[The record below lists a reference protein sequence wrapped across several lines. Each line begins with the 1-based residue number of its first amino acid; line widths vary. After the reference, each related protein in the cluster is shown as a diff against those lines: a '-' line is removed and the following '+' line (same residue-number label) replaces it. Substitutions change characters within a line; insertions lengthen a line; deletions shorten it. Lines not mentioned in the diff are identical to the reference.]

1 MSGSGTSWTWV
12 RSWRTTIFFRW
23 VPSASTLIR
32 TQEGPMAFLRFPTKT
47 GTKKDATPATQ
58 APRAIPRAVPKPV
71 ARSAPGPTTV
81 AEGPKQRMVGLGT
94 VRVGRQYTILGAIF
108 AVLFVAAAFIVF
120 KDNREATYGTIYV
133 STAAQMR
140 MLSQRIAKAAQ
151 TGLIGSPEA
160 FKQLQQS
167 RDEFIA
173 ALKLLTQGGQA
184 GDVSLPPTSD
194 TVKPLLDALTKEW
207 EKTDKSAQLVL
218 AQSKILIGLATAVR
232 LINTNNPLLL
242 DLAEQVQALKLQ
254 SQAPARE
261 VSLSGQLV
269 MLTQRLAR
277 NANAMLGA
285 DVIDP
290 EVAFL
295 MGKDT
300 TTFRELLQG
309 LSKGSDVLRV
319 TAAKDPEQQAKLAEL
334 DKAYQEF
341 QGAVASI
348 LGNLQSL
355 VNAKQ
360 AGRRVVDD
368 SEPLLAASQKLA
380 DAYEQELGGRTTN
393 FLVLGC
399 LILAGIAVISLI
411 VLVYLRD
418 TRRRAEEAERQ
429 RADTERTNQSNQD
442 AILRLMNEM
451 GNLAEG
457 DLTVKA
463 TVTEEITGAI
473 ADSVNFTID
482 ELRTLITRINAAAA
496 QVTSATESAQQTSAQ
511 LLAAAEK
518 QSVEIRQTS
527 ASVLS
532 MAKAMN
538 AMSESASQSASV
550 ARQSLAAAQK
560 GTQAVQNSISGMNEI
575 REQIQETSKRIKRLG
590 ESSQEIGEIVE
601 LISDIT
607 EQTNVLALNAAIQ
620 AASAGEAGRGF
631 TVVAEE
637 VQRLAERSAEATKQ
651 IGAIVKTIQTDTQD
665 AVSAMEKSTQGVV
678 EGAKLS
684 DAAGRALSEIGTVS
698 QQLAQL
704 IEGITTTTEQQAKSA
719 NDVATSMKDI
729 LNITQQT
736 TEGTKRT
743 AVSIGQLAELAKEL
757 KGSVSGFKIA

>member
-1 MSGSGTSWTWV
+1 
-12 RSWRTTIFFRW
+12 
-23 VPSASTLIR
+23 
-32 TQEGPMAFLRFPTKT
+32 MANKL
-47 GTKKDATPATQ
+47 
-58 APRAIPRAVPKPV
+58 
-71 ARSAPGPTTV
+71 APGPTTV
-81 AEGPKQRMVGLGT
+81 MEGPKRRMVGLGAI
-94 VRVGRQYTILGAIF
+94 RVGRQYTILGAIL
-108 AVLFVAAAFIVF
+108 AVLFIAAAYIVF
-120 KDNREATYGTIYV
+120 KDSREATYGTIYV
-133 STAAQMR
+133 STSAQMR
-140 MLSQRIAKAAQ
+140 MLTQRIAKAAQ

-167 RDEFIA
+167 RDQFIA
-173 ALKLLTQGGQA
+173 ALKLLAQGGQV
-184 GDVSLPPTSD
+184 GDVTLPPTSS
-194 TVKPLLDALTKEW
+194 TVKPKLDALTKEW
-207 EKTDKSAQLVL
+207 EKTDRSTQLVL
-218 AQSKILIGLATAVR
+218 TEAKNLIGLASAVR
-232 LINTNNPLLL
+232 LINTNNPVLL

-254 SQAPARE
+254 SQASARE

-300 TTFRELLQG
+300 TSFREILQG
-309 LSKGSDVLRV
+309 LIKGSDVLRV
-319 TAAKDPEQQAKLAEL
+319 TAAKDPEQQAKLGEL
-334 DKAYQEF
+334 EKAFQEF
-341 QGAVASI
+341 QTAVASI

-368 SEPLLAASQKLA
+368 SEALLAASQKLA
-380 DAYEQELGGRTTN
+380 DAYEEELGARTTN
-393 FLVLGC
+393 FIVLAV
-399 LILAGIAVISLI
+399 LILLAIGVIALF
-411 VLVYLRD
+411 VLVYLSD
-418 TRRRAEEAERQ
+418 TRRRAEEAEGQ
-429 RADTERTNQSNQD
+429 RAETERTNRSNQD
-442 AILRLMNEM
+442 SILRLMNEM

-482 ELRTLITRINAAAA
+482 ELRGLVGRINATAA
-496 QVTSATESAQQTSAQ
+496 QVTTATESAQKTSAQ

-532 MAKAMN
+532 MARAMN
-538 AMSESASQSASV
+538 EMSVSASQSAGV

-684 DAAGRALSEIGTVS
+684 DAAGQALSEIGTVS
-698 QQLAQL
+698 QQLSQL
-704 IEGITTTTEQQAKSA
+704 IEGITSTTVQQAKSA
-719 NDVATSMKDI
+719 NEVATSMQDI

>member
-1 MSGSGTSWTWV
+1 
-12 RSWRTTIFFRW
+12 
-23 VPSASTLIR
+23 
-32 TQEGPMAFLRFPTKT
+32 MAFLRLPTKR
-47 GTKKDATPATQ
+47 DALPATPA
-58 APRAIPRAVPKPV
+58 PKVVPKGTPRV
-71 ARSAPGPTTV
+71 VPNRPAPGPTTV
-81 AEGPKQRMVGLGT
+81 AEGPKRRMLGLGT
-94 VRVGRQYTILGAIF
+94 MRVGQQYTILGAIF
-108 AVLFVAAAFIVF
+108 AILFVAAAVIVF
-120 KDNREATYGTIYV
+120 KDNREGTYGTVYV
-133 STAAQMR
+133 TTSAQMR
-140 MLSQRIAKAAQ
+140 MLSQRIAKSAQ

-160 FKQLQQS
+160 FKQLQQA

-173 ALKLLTQGGQA
+173 ALKLLTDGGQA

-194 TVKPLLDALTKEW
+194 AARAQLDALTKEW
-207 EKTDKSAQLVL
+207 HKTDRSVQLVL
-218 AQSKILIGLATAVR
+218 KESKNLIGLATAVR
-232 LINTNNPLLL
+232 LINTNNPVLL

-261 VSLSGQLV
+261 ISLSGQLV

-300 TTFRELLQG
+300 TSFRELLQG

-319 TAAKDPEQQAKLAEL
+319 AAAKDPEQQARLAEL
-334 DKAYQEF
+334 EKAYQEF
-341 QGAVASI
+341 QTAVASI
-348 LGNLQSL
+348 LGNLQAL
-355 VNAKQ
+355 VNAKE
-360 AGRRVVDD
+360 AGRRVVED
-368 SEPLLAASQKLA
+368 SEALLAASQRLS
-380 DAYEQELGGRTTN
+380 DAYDQELGGRTQN
-393 FLVLGC
+393 FVLLALLV
-399 LILAGIAVISLI
+399 LAGIGMIALI
-411 VLVYLRD
+411 VMVYLGD
-418 TRRRAEEAERQ
+418 TQRRADEAERI
-429 RADTERTNQSNQD
+429 RAETERTNRSNQD

-482 ELRTLITRINAAAA
+482 ELRGLVGRINSAAA
-496 QVTSATESAQQTSAQ
+496 QVTTATEAAQRTSAQ

-518 QSVEIRQTS
+518 QSAEIRQTS
-527 ASVLS
+527 ASVVG
-532 MAKAMN
+532 MAKTMGE
-538 AMSESASQSASV
+538 MSMSASQSANV
-550 ARQSLAAAQK
+550 ARQSIAAAQK

-678 EGAKLS
+678 EGARLS
-684 DAAGRALSEIGTVS
+684 DAAGQALAEIGVVS
-698 QQLAQL
+698 QRLSQL
-704 IEGITTTTEQQAKSA
+704 IEGITTTTEEQAKSA
-719 NDVATSMKDI
+719 TNVARNMQDI

-757 KGSVSGFKIA
+757 KGSVSGFKIG

>member
-1 MSGSGTSWTWV
+1 
-12 RSWRTTIFFRW
+12 
-23 VPSASTLIR
+23 
-32 TQEGPMAFLRFPTKT
+32 MAFLKLPTKKAPEI
-47 GTKKDATPATQ
+47 KKAAL
-58 APRAIPRAVPKPV
+58 APQPPRAVPKAVVPP
-71 ARSAPGPTTV
+71 APIKPAQPGPTTV
-81 AEGPKQRMVGLGT
+81 VEGPKRRLVGLGSM
-94 VRVGRQYTILGAIF
+94 RVGQQYTILGALF
-108 AVLFVAAAFIVF
+108 AVLFVASAVVVF
-120 KDNREATYGTIYV
+120 KDNREATYGTVYV

-140 MLSQRIAKAAQ
+140 MLTQRIAKAAQ

-167 RDEFIA
+167 REEFIV
-173 ALKLLTQGGQA
+173 ALKLLTQGGDA
-184 GDVSLPPTSD
+184 GDVSLPATSD
-194 TVKPLLDALTKEW
+194 TVKPQLDALTKEW
-207 EKTDKSAQLVL
+207 DKTDKSVQLVL
-218 AQSKILIGLATAVR
+218 AQSKNLIGLATAVR
-232 LINTNNPLLL
+232 QINANNPLLL
-242 DLAEQVQALKLQ
+242 DLAEQIQALKLQ

-261 VSLSGQLV
+261 ISLSGQLV

-300 TTFRELLQG
+300 TTFRELVQG
-309 LSKGSDVLRV
+309 LTKGSDSLRV
-319 TAAKDPEQQAKLAEL
+319 AGAKDPEQLAKLADL

-341 QGAVASI
+341 QAAVASI
-348 LGNLQSL
+348 LGNLQAL

-368 SEPLLAASQKLA
+368 SEPLLGASQKLA

-393 FLVLGC
+393 FIVLAV
-399 LILAGIAVISLI
+399 LILLAIGNIGLL
-411 VLVYLRD
+411 VLVYLGD
-418 TRRRAEEAERQ
+418 TRRRADEAERQ
-429 RADTERTNQSNQD
+429 RAETERTNRSNQD

-482 ELRTLITRINAAAA
+482 ELRGLVGRINAAAA
-496 QVTSATESAQQTSAQ
+496 QVTTATESAQQTSVQ

-532 MAKAMN
+532 MARAMN
-538 AMSESASQSASV
+538 EMSESASQSANV

-684 DAAGRALSEIGTVS
+684 DAAGQALSEIGSVS
-698 QQLAQL
+698 RQLAQL

-719 NDVATSMKDI
+719 NDVATSMQDI

>member
-1 MSGSGTSWTWV
+1 
-12 RSWRTTIFFRW
+12 
-23 VPSASTLIR
+23 
-32 TQEGPMAFLRFPTKT
+32 MAFLRLPTKT
-47 GTKKDATPATQ
+47 AMVNKKAAAPAAP
-58 APRAIPRAVPKPV
+58 APRAIPKAVPKALLKPV
-71 ARSAPGPTTV
+71 PGPTTV
-81 AEGPKQRMVGLGT
+81 VEGPKRRLIGLGSM
-94 VRVGRQYTILGAIF
+94 RVGQQYIILGVVF
-108 AVLFVAAAFIVF
+108 AVLFAAAAIVVF
-120 KDNREATYGTIYV
+120 KDNREAAYGTVYV
-133 STAAQMR
+133 ATSGQMR
-140 MLSQRIAKAAQ
+140 MLTQRIAKAAQ
-151 TGLIGSPEA
+151 TGLIGSPDA
-160 FKQLQQS
+160 FKQLEQS
-167 RDEFIA
+167 RNEFNA
-173 ALKLLTQGGQA
+173 ALKLLSQGGQA
-184 GDVSLPPTSD
+184 GDVTVPPTSETAKPQLE
-194 TVKPLLDALTKEW
+194 TVTKEW
-207 EKTDKSAQLVL
+207 DKTDKSVQLVL
-218 AQSKILIGLATAVR
+218 AQSKNLIGLATAVR
-232 LINTNNPLLL
+232 QINANNPLLL
-242 DLAEQVQALKLQ
+242 DLAEQIQALKLQ

-300 TTFRELLQG
+300 TTFRELVQG
-309 LSKGSDVLRV
+309 LTKGSDVLRV
-319 TAAKDPEQQAKLAEL
+319 SAAKDAEQQAKLGEL

-341 QGAVASI
+341 QSAVATI
-348 LGNLQSL
+348 LGNLQAL

-380 DAYEQELGGRTTN
+380 DKYEEELSGRTTN
-393 FLVLGC
+393 FLVLGG
-399 LILAGIAVISLI
+399 LTLAGIAVIALI
-411 VLVYLRD
+411 VLVYLGD
-418 TRRRAEEAERQ
+418 TRRRADEAERQ
-429 RADTERTNQSNQD
+429 RAETERTNRSNQD

-482 ELRTLITRINAAAA
+482 ELRGLVGRINAAAA
-496 QVTSATESAQQTSAQ
+496 QVTTATESAQQTTVQ
-511 LLAAAEK
+511 LLVAAEK

-532 MAKAMN
+532 MARAMN
-538 AMSESASQSASV
+538 DMSESASQSASV

-684 DAAGRALSEIGTVS
+684 DAAGQALSEIGSVS
-698 QQLAQL
+698 RQLAQL

-719 NDVATSMKDI
+719 NDVATSMQDI

>member
-1 MSGSGTSWTWV
+1 MAIKLPMGVQSKTSV
-12 RSWRTTIFFRW
+12 
-23 VPSASTLIR
+23 
-32 TQEGPMAFLRFPTKT
+32 
-47 GTKKDATPATQ
+47 TPPPQ
-58 APRAIPRAVPKPV
+58 AARAVPKAVQGRAAP
-71 ARSAPGPTTV
+71 AGAPGPATIS
-81 AEGPKQRMVGLGT
+81 EGPKRSLFGFGRL
-94 VRVGRQYTILGAIF
+94 RVGQQYTILGG
-108 AVLFVAAAFIVF
+108 LFGILFIAAAIIVF
-120 KDNREATYGTIYV
+120 KDNRDATNGTIYI
-133 STAAQMR
+133 STSAQMR
-140 MLSQRIAKAAQ
+140 MLTQRIAKAAQ

-160 FKQLQQS
+160 FRQLQES
-167 RDEFIA
+167 RDQFVA
-173 ALKLLTQGGQA
+173 ALKLLTQGGQV
-184 GDVSLPPTSD
+184 GDVSLPSSSD
-194 TVKPLLDALTKEW
+194 AVRPALDLLTKEW
-207 EKTDKSAQLVL
+207 EKNDRSTQLVL
-218 AQSKILIGLATAVR
+218 TQSKNLIGLGTAVR
-232 LINTNNPLLL
+232 SINNNNPVLL
-242 DLAEQVQALKLQ
+242 DLAEQIQALKLQ

-269 MLTQRLAR
+269 MLTQRLAK

-300 TTFRELLQG
+300 TSFRELLQG
-309 LSKGSDVLRV
+309 MAKGSDVLRV
-319 TAAKDPEQQAKLAEL
+319 TASKDPETQAKLAEL
-334 DKAYQEF
+334 DKSYQEF
-341 QGAVASI
+341 QTAVASI
-348 LGNLQSL
+348 LGNLQAL

-360 AGRRVVDD
+360 AGRKVVDD
-368 SEPLLAASQKLA
+368 SEALLSSAQRLG
-380 DAYEQELGGRTTN
+380 DAYEQELTGRATN
-393 FLVLGC
+393 FIQLAVLVL
-399 LILAGIAVISLI
+399 LALGVIALLVK
-411 VLVYLRD
+411 VYLDD
-418 TRRRAEEAERQ
+418 TRRRAAEAERQ
-429 RADTERTNQSNQD
+429 RAEIERTNKGNQD

-463 TVTEEITGAI
+463 TVSEDITGAI
-473 ADSVNFTID
+473 ADSVNFTVD
-482 ELRTLITRINAAAA
+482 ELKGLVGRINTTAA
-496 QVTSATESAQQTSAQ
+496 QVTNATETAQKTSTQ

-518 QSVEIRQTS
+518 QSQEIRQTS

-532 MAKAMN
+532 MAKT
-538 AMSESASQSASV
+538 MSEMSTSASQSANV
-550 ARQSLAAAQK
+550 ARQSVTAAQK

-637 VQRLAERSAEATKQ
+637 VQRLAERSGEATKQ

-684 DAAGRALSEIGTVS
+684 DAAGQALSEIGAVS
-698 QQLAQL
+698 QRLAQL
-704 IEGITTTTEQQAKSA
+704 IESIMTTTQQQAKA
-719 NDVATSMKDI
+719 AGAVATSMQDI

-757 KGSVSGFKIA
+757 RGSVSGFKIA

>member
-1 MSGSGTSWTWV
+1 MGS
-12 RSWRTTIFFRW
+12 
-23 VPSASTLIR
+23 
-32 TQEGPMAFLRFPTKT
+32 
-47 GTKKDATPATQ
+47 
-58 APRAIPRAVPKPV
+58 
-71 ARSAPGPTTV
+71 
-81 AEGPKQRMVGLGT
+81 
-94 VRVGRQYTILGAIF
+94 VRVGQQYTILGVIF
-108 AVLFVAAAFIVF
+108 AVLFAAAAVVVY
-120 KDNREATYGTIYV
+120 KDNRDAAYGTVYV
-133 STAAQMR
+133 ATSGQMR
-140 MLSQRIAKAAQ
+140 MLTQRIAKAAQ

-167 RDEFIA
+167 REEFNA
-173 ALKLLTQGGQA
+173 ALKLLSLGGQA
-184 GDVSLPPTSD
+184 GDVGLPATSEAA
-194 TVKPLLDALTKEW
+194 KPQLDALTKEW
-207 EKTDKSAQLVL
+207 EKTDKSVQLVL
-218 AQSKILIGLATAVR
+218 TQSKNLIGLASAVR
-232 LINTNNPLLL
+232 QINANNPLLL
-242 DLAEQVQALKLQ
+242 DLAEQIQALKLQ

-300 TTFRELLQG
+300 TTFREILQG

-319 TAAKDPEQQAKLAEL
+319 SAAKDAEQQGKLGEL

-348 LGNLQSL
+348 LGNLQAL

-380 DAYEQELGGRTTN
+380 DAYELELSGRTTN
-393 FLVLGC
+393 FIVLAI
-399 LILAGIAVISLI
+399 LILLGIGDIVLL
-411 VLVYLRD
+411 VLVYLGD
-418 TRRRAEEAERQ
+418 TRRRADEAERQ
-429 RADTERTNQSNQD
+429 RAETERTNRSNQD

-482 ELRTLITRINAAAA
+482 ELRNLVGRINAAAA
-496 QVTSATESAQQTSAQ
+496 QVTTATESAQQTTVQ
-511 LLAAAEK
+511 LLVAAEK

-532 MAKAMN
+532 MARAMN
-538 AMSESASQSASV
+538 EMSESASQSASV

-684 DAAGRALSEIGTVS
+684 DAAGQALSEIGSVS
-698 QQLAQL
+698 RQLAQL

-719 NDVATSMKDI
+719 NDVATSMQDI

>member
-1 MSGSGTSWTWV
+1 
-12 RSWRTTIFFRW
+12 
-23 VPSASTLIR
+23 
-32 TQEGPMAFLRFPTKT
+32 
-47 GTKKDATPATQ
+47 
-58 APRAIPRAVPKPV
+58 
-71 ARSAPGPTTV
+71 
-81 AEGPKQRMVGLGT
+81 
-94 VRVGRQYTILGAIF
+94 
-108 AVLFVAAAFIVF
+108 
-120 KDNREATYGTIYV
+120 
-133 STAAQMR
+133 
-140 MLSQRIAKAAQ
+140 
-151 TGLIGSPEA
+151 
-160 FKQLQQS
+160 
-167 RDEFIA
+167 
-173 ALKLLTQGGQA
+173 
-184 GDVSLPPTSD
+184 
-194 TVKPLLDALTKEW
+194 
-207 EKTDKSAQLVL
+207 
-218 AQSKILIGLATAVR
+218 
-232 LINTNNPLLL
+232 
-242 DLAEQVQALKLQ
+242 
-254 SQAPARE
+254 
-261 VSLSGQLV
+261 

-309 LSKGSDVLRV
+309 LMKGSDVLRV

-334 DKAYQEF
+334 EKAYQEF

-360 AGRRVVDD
+360 AGRKVVDD

-380 DAYEQELGGRTTN
+380 DAYEQELGERTTN
-393 FLVLGC
+393 FIVLGF
-399 LILAGIAVISLI
+399 LILAAVAVIALI
-411 VLVYLRD
+411 VLVYLGD

-429 RADTERTNQSNQD
+429 RAETERTNQSNQD

-482 ELRTLITRINAAAA
+482 ELRTLVGRINAAAA
-496 QVTSATESAQQTSAQ
+496 QVTSATESAQHTSAQ

-532 MAKAMN
+532 MARAMN

-684 DAAGRALSEIGTVS
+684 DAAGQALSEIGLVS

-704 IEGITTTTEQQAKSA
+704 IEGITTTTEQQARSA
-719 NDVATSMKDI
+719 NTVATNMQDI
-729 LNITQQT
+729 LSITQQT

>member
-1 MSGSGTSWTWV
+1 
-12 RSWRTTIFFRW
+12 
-23 VPSASTLIR
+23 
-32 TQEGPMAFLRFPTKT
+32 MAFLRLPTNT
-47 GTKKDATPATQ
+47 ATKKGAVPASQT
-58 APRAIPRAVPKPV
+58 PRAVPRAVPKALIKPV
-71 ARSAPGPTTV
+71 PGPTTI
-81 AEGPKQRMVGLGT
+81 AEGPRRRVVGVGAI
-94 VRVGRQYTILGAIF
+94 RVGQQYTILGGVLAVLLVAAIF
-108 AVLFVAAAFIVF
+108 VVY
-120 KDNREATYGTIYV
+120 KDTSEATNGTVYV
-133 STAAQMR
+133 STSGQMR
-140 MLSQRIAKAAQ
+140 MLTQRIAKAAQ
-151 TGLIGSPEA
+151 TGLIGSPDA

-167 RDEFIA
+167 RDEFNA

-184 GDVSLPPTSD
+184 GDVSLPPTKE
-194 TVKPLLDALTKEW
+194 TARPQLDALAKEW
-207 EKTDKSAQLVL
+207 EKTDKSVQLVL
-218 AQSKILIGLATAVR
+218 AQSKNLIGLATAVR
-232 LINTNNPLLL
+232 QINANNPVLL
-242 DLAEQVQALKLQ
+242 DLAEQIQALKLQ

-309 LSKGSDVLRV
+309 LTKGSDILRV
-319 TAAKDPEQQAKLAEL
+319 AAAKDPEQQAKLGEL

-341 QGAVASI
+341 QGAVATI
-348 LGNLQSL
+348 LGNLQAL

-380 DAYEQELGGRTTN
+380 DKYEEELGGRTTN
-393 FLVLGC
+393 FWILAGLT
-399 LILAGIAVISLI
+399 LAGIAVIALL
-411 VLVYLRD
+411 VAVYLGE
-418 TRRRAEEAERQ
+418 TRRRADESERMRAE
-429 RADTERTNQSNQD
+429 TERTNRSNQD

-482 ELRTLITRINAAAA
+482 ELRGLVGRINAAAA
-496 QVTSATESAQQTSAQ
+496 QVTTATESAQQNSVQ

-527 ASVLS
+527 ASVVS

-538 AMSESASQSASV
+538 EMSESASQSASV

-601 LISDIT
+601 LISRFRRPRRVRRD
-607 EQTNVLALNAAIQ
+607 
-620 AASAGEAGRGF
+620 AASRSSPKKCS
-631 TVVAEE
+631 VS
-637 VQRLAERSAEATKQ
+637 RSAPPKRP
-651 IGAIVKTIQTDTQD
+651 
-665 AVSAMEKSTQGVV
+665 S
-678 EGAKLS
+678 
-684 DAAGRALSEIGTVS
+684 RSER
-698 QQLAQL
+698 L
-704 IEGITTTTEQQAKSA
+704 
-719 NDVATSMKDI
+719 
-729 LNITQQT
+729 
-736 TEGTKRT
+736 
-743 AVSIGQLAELAKEL
+743 
-757 KGSVSGFKIA
+757 

>member
-1 MSGSGTSWTWV
+1 
-12 RSWRTTIFFRW
+12 
-23 VPSASTLIR
+23 
-32 TQEGPMAFLRFPTKT
+32 MAFLRLPTNT
-47 GTKKDATPATQ
+47 TTTVAKKGAPAPQ
-58 APRAIPRAVPKPV
+58 GPRPVPKAVPKGLIKPV
-71 ARSAPGPTTV
+71 PGPTTV
-81 AEGPKQRMVGLGT
+81 AEGPKRRVAGLGT
-94 VRVGRQYTILGAIF
+94 VRVGRQYTFLGALF
-108 AVLFVAAAFIVF
+108 AVLFAAAAIVVF
-120 KDNREATYGTIYV
+120 KDNREATYGTVYV
-133 STAAQMR
+133 STALQMR
-140 MLSQRIAKAAQ
+140 MLTQRIAKAAQ

-167 RDEFIA
+167 RDEFNT

-184 GDVSLPPTSD
+184 GDVFLPPTSD
-194 TVKPLLDALTKEW
+194 ESRPQLNALTKEW
-207 EKTDKSAQLVL
+207 DKTDKSVQLVL
-218 AQSKILIGLATAVR
+218 AQSKNLIGLASAVR
-232 LINTNNPLLL
+232 QINANNPLLL
-242 DLAEQVQALKLQ
+242 DLAEQIQALKLQ

-319 TAAKDPEQQAKLAEL
+319 SAAKDPEQQGKLAEL

-341 QGAVASI
+341 QVAVASI
-348 LGNLQSL
+348 LGNLQAL

-360 AGRRVVDD
+360 AGRRAVDD

-380 DAYEQELGGRTTN
+380 DAYEQELSGRTTN
-393 FLVLGC
+393 FIILAL
-399 LILAGIAVISLI
+399 LILAGIGTV
-411 VLVYLRD
+411 VLLVFVYLGD
-418 TRRRAEEAERQ
+418 TRRRTEEAERM
-429 RADTERTNQSNQD
+429 RGETERTNRSNQD

-482 ELRTLITRINAAAA
+482 ELRGLVGRINAAAA
-496 QVTSATESAQQTSAQ
+496 QVTTATESAQQTSAQ

-532 MAKAMN
+532 MARAMN
-538 AMSESASQSASV
+538 EMSESASQSASV

-684 DAAGRALSEIGTVS
+684 DAAGQALSEIGSVS
-698 QQLAQL
+698 RQLAQL

-719 NDVATSMKDI
+719 NDVATSMQDI

>member
-1 MSGSGTSWTWV
+1 
-12 RSWRTTIFFRW
+12 
-23 VPSASTLIR
+23 
-32 TQEGPMAFLRFPTKT
+32 MAFRLLNMGSKKNPAAAAAMAAPAARPAPTPK
-47 GTKKDATPATQ
+47 
-58 APRAIPRAVPKPV
+58 AIPKAAAGAKPT
-71 ARSAPGPTTV
+71 PGPTTMS
-81 AEGPKQRMVGLGT
+81 EGPKRAVMGLGGM
-94 VRVGRQYTILGAIF
+94 RVGRQYAMLGALF
-108 AVLFVAAAFIVF
+108 AVVFLASIVVVVL
-120 KDNREATYGTIYV
+120 DNRAATYGTVYV
-133 STAAQMR
+133 STSTQMR

-151 TGLIGSPEA
+151 TGLTGNAEA
-160 FKQLQQS
+160 FKQLRAS
-167 RDEFIA
+167 RDQFVTS
-173 ALKLLTQGGQA
+173 LKLLTVGGNA
-184 GDVSLPPTSD
+184 SGVSLPATSED
-194 TVKPLLDALTKEW
+194 VRPVLRDLTKEW
-207 EKTDKSAQLVL
+207 DKSDQNVSLVL
-218 AQSKILIGLATAVR
+218 AQEKNLIGLGTAVR
-232 LINTNNPLLL
+232 SINNNNPALL

-261 VSLSGQLV
+261 ISVAGQLV
-269 MLTQRLAR
+269 MLTQRLAK

-300 TTFRELLQG
+300 STFRDLLG
-309 LSKGSDVLRV
+309 ALTKGSDSLRISA
-319 TAAKDPEQQAKLAEL
+319 TKDPETLEKLGEL
-334 DKAYQEF
+334 EKQYQEF
-341 QGAVASI
+341 QKAVASI
-348 LGNLQSL
+348 LGNLQAL
-355 VNAKQ
+355 VNAKN

-368 SEPLLAASQKLA
+368 SEGLLNAADKLSA
-380 DAYEQELGGRTTN
+380 AYEDELSQRTIN
-393 FLVLGC
+393 FIILGF
-399 LILAGIAVISLI
+399 LI
-411 VLVYLRD
+411 VLGMAVVALIVRVYLAD

-429 RADTERTNQSNQD
+429 RGEIERQNKANQD

-451 GNLAEG
+451 GSLAEG
-457 DLTVKA
+457 DLTVKT

-473 ADSVNFTID
+473 ADSVNFTIE
-482 ELRTLITRINAAAA
+482 ELKNVVGRINHAAA
-496 QVTSATESAQQTSAQ
+496 QVSIATEAAQKTTTQ

-518 QSVEIRQTS
+518 QGREIRETS
-527 ASVLS
+527 ASVLG
-532 MAKAMN
+532 MARAMN
-538 AMSESASQSASV
+538 EMSLSATQSADV

-560 GTQAVQNSISGMNEI
+560 GTEAVQNSISGMNEI

-684 DAAGRALSEIGTVS
+684 DAAGQALSEIGDVS
-698 QQLAQL
+698 RRLAQL
-704 IEGITTTTEQQAKSA
+704 IETISATTEQQAKSA
-719 NDVATSMKDI
+719 STVATNMQDI

-736 TEGTKRT
+736 TEGTKKT
-743 AVSIGQLAELAKEL
+743 AVSIGQLAQLAAEL

>member
-1 MSGSGTSWTWV
+1 M
-12 RSWRTTIFFRW
+12 F
-23 VPSASTLIR
+23 
-32 TQEGPMAFLRFPTKT
+32 
-47 GTKKDATPATQ
+47 
-58 APRAIPRAVPKPV
+58 
-71 ARSAPGPTTV
+71 
-81 AEGPKQRMVGLGT
+81 GLGT
-94 VRVGRQYTILGAIF
+94 VRVGQQYTFLGATF
-108 AVLFVAAAFIVF
+108 AVLFVASTVVVFI
-120 KDNREATYGTIYV
+120 DNREATYGTTYI

-184 GDVSLPPTSD
+184 GEVSLPPSSD
-194 TVKPLLDALTKEW
+194 SVKHELDALAKEW
-207 EKTDKSAQLVL
+207 DKTDRSAQLVL
-218 AQSKILIGLATAVR
+218 AQSKN
-232 LINTNNPLLL
+232 LINLGTSVREINSNNPALL
-242 DLAEQVQALKLQ
+242 DLAEQIQALKLQ
-254 SQAPARE
+254 SQAPSRE

-269 MLTQRLAR
+269 MLTQRLAK

-300 TTFRELLQG
+300 TSFRELVQG
-309 LSKGSDVLRV
+309 LTKGSDVLRV
-319 TAAKDPEQQAKLAEL
+319 AAARDPEQLAKLAEL

-341 QGAVASI
+341 QAAVASI
-348 LGNLQSL
+348 LGNLQAL

-368 SEPLLAASQKLA
+368 SESLLVASQKLA
-380 DAYEQELGGRTTN
+380 EAYEAELAGRTTN
-393 FLVLGC
+393 FIVLAV
-399 LILAGIAVISLI
+399 LILLSIGNIALLVM
-411 VLVYLRD
+411 VYLGD
-418 TRRRAEEAERQ
+418 TGRRAEEAERQ
-429 RADTERTNQSNQD
+429 RGEIERTNRANQD

-457 DLTVKA
+457 DLTIKA

-482 ELRTLITRINAAAA
+482 ELRGLIGRINAAAA
-496 QVTSATESAQQTSAQ
+496 QVTTATESAQKTSAQ

-518 QSVEIRQTS
+518 QSIEIRQTS
-527 ASVLS
+527 ASVLN
-532 MAKAMN
+532 MAKAMSD
-538 AMSESASQSASV
+538 MSTSASQSANV
-550 ARQSLAAAQK
+550 ARQSVAAAQK

-665 AVSAMEKSTQGVV
+665 AVIAMEKSTQGVV
-678 EGAKLS
+678 EGARLS
-684 DAAGRALSEIGTVS
+684 DAAGQALAEIGTVS
-698 QQLAQL
+698 QRLAQL
-704 IEGITTTTEQQAKSA
+704 IEGITTTTQQQAKSA
-719 NDVATSMKDI
+719 NDMATSMQDI

-757 KGSVSGFKIA
+757 KGSVSGFKIT

>member
-1 MSGSGTSWTWV
+1 
-12 RSWRTTIFFRW
+12 
-23 VPSASTLIR
+23 
-32 TQEGPMAFLRFPTKT
+32 MAFLRLPTKT
-47 GTKKDATPATQ
+47 ESKRSIAPAPQ
-58 APRAIPRAVPKPV
+58 APKPLPKAAPRPAAVPVKPAV
-71 ARSAPGPTTV
+71 RGAPGPTTV
-81 AEGPKQRMVGLGT
+81 AEGPKRRMLGLGT
-94 VRVGRQYTILGAIF
+94 VRVGRQYTILGATF
-108 AVLFVAAAFIVF
+108 AVLFVASAVVVFI
-120 KDNREATYGTIYV
+120 DNREATYGTIYV

-173 ALKLLTQGGQA
+173 ALKLLTLGGQA
-184 GDVSLPPTSD
+184 GDVSLPPSSD
-194 TVKPLLDALTKEW
+194 TVKPYLDALTKEW
-207 EKTDKSAQLVL
+207 DKTDRSAQLVL
-218 AQSKILIGLATAVR
+218 AQSKNLIGLGTSVR
-232 LINTNNPLLL
+232 QINSNNPVLL
-242 DLAEQVQALKLQ
+242 DLAEQIQALKLQ

-269 MLTQRLAR
+269 MLTQRLAK

-300 TTFRELLQG
+300 TSFRELVQG
-309 LSKGSDVLRV
+309 LIKGSDVLRI
-319 TAAKDPEQQAKLAEL
+319 AGAKDPEQLAKLTEL
-334 DKAYQEF
+334 EKAYQEF
-341 QGAVASI
+341 QAAVASI
-348 LGNLQSL
+348 LGNLQAL

-360 AGRRVVDD
+360 AGRKVVDD

-380 DAYEQELGGRTTN
+380 EAYETELGGRTTN
-393 FLVLGC
+393 FIVLAV
-399 LILAGIAVISLI
+399 LILLAIGNIALLVM
-411 VLVYLRD
+411 VYLGD
-418 TRRRAEEAERQ
+418 TSRRAEEAERQ
-429 RADTERTNQSNQD
+429 RGEIERTNRSNQD

-482 ELRTLITRINAAAA
+482 ELRGLIGRINAAAA
-496 QVTSATESAQQTSAQ
+496 QVTTATESAQKTSAQ

-527 ASVLS
+527 ASVLN
-532 MAKAMN
+532 MAKAMTD
-538 AMSESASQSASV
+538 MSTSASQSANV
-550 ARQSLAAAQK
+550 ARQSVAAAQK

-665 AVSAMEKSTQGVV
+665 AVTAMEKSTQGVV
-678 EGAKLS
+678 EGARLS
-684 DAAGRALSEIGTVS
+684 DAAGQALAEIGTVS
-698 QQLAQL
+698 QRLAQL
-704 IEGITTTTEQQAKSA
+704 IEGITTTTQQQATSA
-719 NDVATSMKDI
+719 SQVATSMQDI

>member
-1 MSGSGTSWTWV
+1 
-12 RSWRTTIFFRW
+12 
-23 VPSASTLIR
+23 
-32 TQEGPMAFLRFPTKT
+32 
-47 GTKKDATPATQ
+47 
-58 APRAIPRAVPKPV
+58 
-71 ARSAPGPTTV
+71 
-81 AEGPKQRMVGLGT
+81 
-94 VRVGRQYTILGAIF
+94 
-108 AVLFVAAAFIVF
+108 
-120 KDNREATYGTIYV
+120 
-133 STAAQMR
+133 
-140 MLSQRIAKAAQ
+140 
-151 TGLIGSPEA
+151 
-160 FKQLQQS
+160 
-167 RDEFIA
+167 
-173 ALKLLTQGGQA
+173 
-184 GDVSLPPTSD
+184 
-194 TVKPLLDALTKEW
+194 
-207 EKTDKSAQLVL
+207 
-218 AQSKILIGLATAVR
+218 
-232 LINTNNPLLL
+232 
-242 DLAEQVQALKLQ
+242 
-254 SQAPARE
+254 
-261 VSLSGQLV
+261 
-269 MLTQRLAR
+269 
-277 NANAMLGA
+277 
-285 DVIDP
+285 
-290 EVAFL
+290 
-295 MGKDT
+295 
-300 TTFRELLQG
+300 
-309 LSKGSDVLRV
+309 
-319 TAAKDPEQQAKLAEL
+319 
-334 DKAYQEF
+334 
-341 QGAVASI
+341 
-348 LGNLQSL
+348 
-355 VNAKQ
+355 
-360 AGRRVVDD
+360 
-368 SEPLLAASQKLA
+368 
-380 DAYEQELGGRTTN
+380 
-393 FLVLGC
+393 
-399 LILAGIAVISLI
+399 
-411 VLVYLRD
+411 LVYLGD

-429 RADTERTNQSNQD
+429 RAETERTNQSNQD

-482 ELRTLITRINAAAA
+482 ELRTLVGRINAAAA
-496 QVTSATESAQQTSAQ
+496 QVTSATESAQHTSAQ

-684 DAAGRALSEIGTVS
+684 DAAGQALSEIGLVS

-704 IEGITTTTEQQAKSA
+704 IEGITTTTEQQARSA
-719 NDVATSMKDI
+719 NTVATNMQDI
-729 LNITQQT
+729 LSITQQT

>member
-1 MSGSGTSWTWV
+1 
-12 RSWRTTIFFRW
+12 
-23 VPSASTLIR
+23 
-32 TQEGPMAFLRFPTKT
+32 
-47 GTKKDATPATQ
+47 
-58 APRAIPRAVPKPV
+58 VPKPV
-71 ARSAPGPTTV
+71 AKPAPGPTTV
-81 AEGPKQRMVGLGT
+81 IEGPKQRMIGLGT
-94 VRVGRQYTILGAIF
+94 ARVGRQYTILGVIF
-108 AVLFVAAAFIVF
+108 AVLFAAAAFIVF
-120 KDNREATYGTIYV
+120 KDNREATFGTIYV
-133 STAAQMR
+133 STSAQMR
-140 MLSQRIAKAAQ
+140 MLTQRIAKAAQ

-184 GDVSLPPTSD
+184 GDVFLPPTSD
-194 TVKPLLDALTKEW
+194 AAKPQLDALTKEW
-207 EKTDKSAQLVL
+207 EKTDRSTQLVL
-218 AQSKILIGLATAVR
+218 AQSKNLIGLATAVR

-393 FLVLGC
+393 FLVLGS

-684 DAAGRALSEIGTVS
+684 DAAGQALSEIGSVS

-704 IEGITTTTEQQAKSA
+704 IEGITMTTEQQARSA
-719 NDVATSMKDI
+719 NTVATSMQDI
-729 LNITQQT
+729 LSITQQT

-757 KGSVSGFKIA
+757 KGSVSGFKIV

>member
-1 MSGSGTSWTWV
+1 
-12 RSWRTTIFFRW
+12 
-23 VPSASTLIR
+23 
-32 TQEGPMAFLRFPTKT
+32 MAFLRLPTKT
-47 GTKKDATPATQ
+47 ATLTKKGAAPASQ
-58 APRAIPRAVPKPV
+58 APRAVPRAVPKALIKPV
-71 ARSAPGPTTV
+71 PGPATI
-81 AEGPKQRMVGLGT
+81 AEGPKRRVVGVGSI
-94 VRVGRQYTILGAIF
+94 RVGQQYTILGVIF
-108 AVLFVAAAFIVF
+108 AVLFVAAAIVIF
-120 KDNREATYGTIYV
+120 KDNREATNGTIYV
-133 STAAQMR
+133 STSAQMR
-140 MLSQRIAKAAQ
+140 MLTQRIAKAAQ
-151 TGLIGSPEA
+151 TGLIGSPDA

-167 RDEFIA
+167 RDEFNG

-184 GDVSLPPTSD
+184 GEDTLPPTSEA
-194 TVKPLLDALTKEW
+194 VKPQLDALAKEW
-207 EKTDKSAQLVL
+207 EKTDRSVQLVL
-218 AQSKILIGLATAVR
+218 TQSKNLIGLAAAVR
-232 LINTNNPLLL
+232 QINANNPLLL
-242 DLAEQVQALKLQ
+242 DLAEQIQALKLQ

-300 TTFRELLQG
+300 TTFNELLQG
-309 LSKGSDVLRV
+309 LTKGSDVLRV
-319 TAAKDPEQQAKLAEL
+319 SAAKDAEQQAKLGEL
-334 DKAYQEF
+334 NKAYQEF
-341 QGAVASI
+341 RDAVASI
-348 LGNLQSL
+348 LGNLQAL

-380 DAYEQELGGRTTN
+380 DKYEEELGGRRTN
-393 FLVLGC
+393 FVVLAI
-399 LILAGIAVISLI
+399 LILLAIIDGALI
-411 VLVYLRD
+411 VLVYLGD
-418 TRRRAEEAERQ
+418 TRRRADESERMRAE
-429 RADTERTNQSNQD
+429 TERTNRSNQD

-482 ELRTLITRINAAAA
+482 ELRGLVGRINAAAA
-496 QVTSATESAQQTSAQ
+496 QVTTATESAQQTSVQ

-538 AMSESASQSASV
+538 EMSESASQSASV

-684 DAAGRALSEIGTVS
+684 DAAGQALSEIGSVS
-698 QQLAQL
+698 RQLAQL

-719 NDVATSMKDI
+719 NDVATSMQDI

>member
-1 MSGSGTSWTWV
+1 V
-12 RSWRTTIFFRW
+12 
-23 VPSASTLIR
+23 A
-32 TQEGPMAFLRFPTKT
+32 K
-47 GTKKDATPATQ
+47 PA
-58 APRAIPRAVPKPV
+58 
-71 ARSAPGPTTV
+71 GPTTV
-81 AEGPKQRMVGLGT
+81 VEGPKRRVAGLGT
-94 VRVGRQYTILGAIF
+94 ARVGRQYTILGAVF

-218 AQSKILIGLATAVR
+218 AQSKNLIGLATAVR

-319 TAAKDPEQQAKLAEL
+319 TAAKDLEQQAKLAEL

-393 FLVLGC
+393 FLVLGS

-684 DAAGRALSEIGTVS
+684 DAAGQALSEIGSVS

-704 IEGITTTTEQQAKSA
+704 IEGITMTTEQQARAA
-719 NDVATSMKDI
+719 NTVATSMQDF
-729 LNITQQT
+729 LSTAPPT
-736 TEGTKRT
+736 TEGTTRP

-757 KGSVSGFKIA
+757 KGSVSGFKIV

>member
-1 MSGSGTSWTWV
+1 M
-12 RSWRTTIFFRW
+12 
-23 VPSASTLIR
+23 L
-32 TQEGPMAFLRFPTKT
+32 
-47 GTKKDATPATQ
+47 
-58 APRAIPRAVPKPV
+58 
-71 ARSAPGPTTV
+71 
-81 AEGPKQRMVGLGT
+81 GLGT
-94 VRVGRQYTILGAIF
+94 VRVGRQYTILGATF
-108 AVLFVAAAFIVF
+108 AVLFVASAVVVFI
-120 KDNREATYGTIYV
+120 DNREATYGTIYV

-173 ALKLLTQGGQA
+173 ALKLLTLGGQA
-184 GDVSLPPTSD
+184 GDVSLPPSSD
-194 TVKPLLDALTKEW
+194 TVKPYLDALTKEW
-207 EKTDKSAQLVL
+207 DKTDRSAQLVL
-218 AQSKILIGLATAVR
+218 AQSKNLIGLGTSVR
-232 LINTNNPLLL
+232 QINSNNPVLL
-242 DLAEQVQALKLQ
+242 DLAEQIQALKLQ

-269 MLTQRLAR
+269 MLTQRLAK

-300 TTFRELLQG
+300 TSFRELVQG
-309 LSKGSDVLRV
+309 LIKGSDVLRI
-319 TAAKDPEQQAKLAEL
+319 AGAKDPEQLAKLTEL
-334 DKAYQEF
+334 EKAYQEF
-341 QGAVASI
+341 QAAVASI
-348 LGNLQSL
+348 LGNLQAL

-360 AGRRVVDD
+360 AGRKVVDD

-380 DAYEQELGGRTTN
+380 EAYETELGGRTTN
-393 FLVLGC
+393 FVVLAV
-399 LILAGIAVISLI
+399 LILLAIGNIALLVM
-411 VLVYLRD
+411 VYLGD
-418 TRRRAEEAERQ
+418 TSRRAEEAERQ
-429 RADTERTNQSNQD
+429 RGEIERTNRSNQD

-482 ELRTLITRINAAAA
+482 ELRGLIGRINAAAA
-496 QVTSATESAQQTSAQ
+496 QVTTATESAQKTSAQ

-527 ASVLS
+527 ASVLN
-532 MAKAMN
+532 MAKAMTD
-538 AMSESASQSASV
+538 MSTSASQSANV
-550 ARQSLAAAQK
+550 ARQSVAAAQK

-665 AVSAMEKSTQGVV
+665 AVTAMEKSTQGVV
-678 EGAKLS
+678 EGARLS
-684 DAAGRALSEIGTVS
+684 DAAGQALAEIGTVS
-698 QQLAQL
+698 QRLAQL
-704 IEGITTTTEQQAKSA
+704 IEGITTTTQQQATSA
-719 NDVATSMKDI
+719 SQVATSMQDI

>member
-1 MSGSGTSWTWV
+1 
-12 RSWRTTIFFRW
+12 
-23 VPSASTLIR
+23 
-32 TQEGPMAFLRFPTKT
+32 MAFLRLPTKR
-47 GTKKDATPATQ
+47 GVVPATQ
-58 APRAIPRAVPKPV
+58 TPKVVSKVTPRVVANRPV
-71 ARSAPGPTTV
+71 PGPTTV
-81 AEGPKQRMVGLGT
+81 AEGPKRHLFGLGRM
-94 VRVGRQYTILGAIF
+94 RVGQQYTILGAIF
-108 AVLFVAAAFIVF
+108 AVLFGVAAFYVF
-120 KDNREATYGTIYV
+120 KDNREATYGTINV
-133 STAAQMR
+133 STSAQMR

-167 RDEFIA
+167 REEFIA
-173 ALKLLTQGGQA
+173 ALKLLKEGGQS
-184 GDVSLPPTSD
+184 GDTSLPPTSD
-194 TVKPLLDALTKEW
+194 TVRPQLDALTKEW
-207 EKTDKSAQLVL
+207 EKTDRSVQLVL
-218 AQSKILIGLATAVR
+218 KEAKNLIGLASAVR
-232 LINTNNPLLL
+232 LINTNNPVLL
-242 DLAEQVQALKLQ
+242 DLAEQIQALKLQ

-261 VSLSGQLV
+261 LSLSGQLV

-285 DVIDP
+285 DVIDA

-300 TTFRELLQG
+300 TTFREILQG

-319 TAAKDPEQQAKLAEL
+319 AAAKDPEQQAKLAEL

-341 QGAVASI
+341 QTAVASI
-348 LGNLQSL
+348 LGNLQAL
-355 VNAKQ
+355 VNAKE

-368 SEPLLAASQKLA
+368 SEALLAASQKLT
-380 DAYEQELGGRTTN
+380 DGYEQELGERAQNFIALG
-393 FLVLGC
+393 FLVL
-399 LILAGIAVISLI
+399 AGIGVIALL
-411 VLVYLRD
+411 VTVYLGD
-418 TRRRAEEAERQ
+418 TRRRTDDVERV
-429 RADTERTNQSNQD
+429 RADTERTNRSNQD

-482 ELRTLITRINAAAA
+482 ELRGLVGRINSAAA
-496 QVTSATESAQQTSAQ
+496 QVTTATESAQKTSAQ

-518 QSVEIRQTS
+518 QSVEIRQASTS
-527 ASVLS
+527 VVS
-532 MAKAMN
+532 MAKTMGE
-538 AMSESASQSASV
+538 MSMSASQSANV
-550 ARQSLAAAQK
+550 ARQSIAAAQK

-678 EGAKLS
+678 EGARLS
-684 DAAGRALSEIGTVS
+684 DAAGQALAEIGMVS
-698 QQLAQL
+698 QRLSQL
-704 IEGITTTTEQQAKSA
+704 IEGITTATEEQAKSA
-719 NDVATSMKDI
+719 TNVAKSMQGI

-743 AVSIGQLAELAKEL
+743 AVSIGQLADLAKEL

>member
-1 MSGSGTSWTWV
+1 M
-12 RSWRTTIFFRW
+12 
-23 VPSASTLIR
+23 
-32 TQEGPMAFLRFPTKT
+32 
-47 GTKKDATPATQ
+47 GTKKDATPAPV
-58 APRAIPRAVPKPV
+58 APRAIPRPVPKPV
-71 ARSAPGPTTV
+71 AKPAPGPTTV
-81 AEGPKQRMVGLGT
+81 IEGPKRRMIGLGT

-108 AVLFVAAAFIVF
+108 ALLFVAAAFMVF

-133 STAAQMR
+133 STSAQMR
-140 MLSQRIAKAAQ
+140 MLTQRIAKAAQ
-151 TGLIGSPEA
+151 TGLIGIPEA

-167 RDEFIA
+167 RDEFIT

-184 GDVSLPPTSD
+184 GGESLPPTSD
-194 TVKPLLDALTKEW
+194 AVKPQLDALTKEW
-207 EKTDKSAQLVL
+207 EKTDRSVQLVL
-218 AQSKILIGLATAVR
+218 AQSKNLIGLATAVR

-242 DLAEQVQALKLQ
+242 DLAEQIQALKLQ

-309 LSKGSDVLRV
+309 LTKGSDVLRV
-319 TAAKDPEQQAKLAEL
+319 AAAKDPEQQAKLAEL

-348 LGNLQSL
+348 LGNLQAL
-355 VNAKQ
+355 VNAKL
-360 AGRRVVDD
+360 AGRKVVDD

-393 FLVLGC
+393 FIVLAV
-399 LILAGIAVISLI
+399 LILLGIGVIALL
-411 VLVYLRD
+411 VLVYLGD
-418 TRRRAEEAERQ
+418 TSRRAEEAERQ
-429 RADTERTNQSNQD
+429 RAETERTNRSNQD

-482 ELRTLITRINAAAA
+482 ELRTLVGRINAAAA
-496 QVTSATESAQQTSAQ
+496 QVTSATESAQQTTAQ

-527 ASVLS
+527 SSVLS

-538 AMSESASQSASV
+538 EMSESASQSASV
-550 ARQSLAAAQK
+550 ARQSLAAAHK

-684 DAAGRALSEIGTVS
+684 DAAGQALSEIGTVS

-704 IEGITTTTEQQAKSA
+704 IEGITTTTEQQARSA
-719 NDVATSMKDI
+719 NDVATSMRDI

-743 AVSIGQLAELAKEL
+743 AVSIGQLAELAREL

>member
-1 MSGSGTSWTWV
+1 M
-12 RSWRTTIFFRW
+12 
-23 VPSASTLIR
+23 P
-32 TQEGPMAFLRFPTKT
+32 
-47 GTKKDATPATQ
+47 
-58 APRAIPRAVPKPV
+58 
-71 ARSAPGPTTV
+71 
-81 AEGPKQRMVGLGT
+81 GLGAM
-94 VRVGRQYTILGAIF
+94 RVGQQYTILGAIF
-108 AVLFVAAAFIVF
+108 AVLFAAAAVIVF
-120 KDNREATYGTIYV
+120 KDNREATYGTVYV
-133 STAAQMR
+133 STSAQMR

-167 RDEFIA
+167 REEFVV
-173 ALKLLTQGGQA
+173 ALKLLTEGGQT

-194 TVKPLLDALTKEW
+194 AARAQLDALTKEW
-207 EKTDKSAQLVL
+207 QKTDRSVQLVL
-218 AQSKILIGLATAVR
+218 KESKNLIGLATAVR
-232 LINTNNPLLL
+232 LINTNNPVLL
-242 DLAEQVQALKLQ
+242 DLAEQIQALKLQ

-261 VSLSGQLV
+261 ISLSGQLV

-300 TTFRELLQG
+300 TSFRELLQG

-319 TAAKDPEQQAKLAEL
+319 AAAKDPEQQARLAEL
-334 DKAYQEF
+334 GKAYQEF
-341 QGAVASI
+341 QTAVASI
-348 LGNLQSL
+348 LGNLQAL
-355 VNAKQ
+355 VNAKE
-360 AGRRVVDD
+360 AGRRVVED
-368 SEPLLAASQKLA
+368 SEALLATSQKLS
-380 DAYEQELGGRTTN
+380 DAYDQELGGRTQN
-393 FLVLGC
+393 FIVLAALV
-399 LILAGIAVISLI
+399 LAGIGVIGLI
-411 VLVYLRD
+411 VMVYLGD
-418 TRRRAEEAERQ
+418 TRRRADEAERV
-429 RADTERTNQSNQD
+429 RAETERTNRSNQD

-482 ELRTLITRINAAAA
+482 ELRGLVGRINSAAA
-496 QVTSATESAQQTSAQ
+496 QVTTATESAQKTSAQ

-518 QSVEIRQTS
+518 QSAEIRQTS
-527 ASVLS
+527 ASVVG
-532 MAKAMN
+532 MAKTMGE
-538 AMSESASQSASV
+538 MSMSASQSANV
-550 ARQSLAAAQK
+550 ARQSIAAAQK

-678 EGAKLS
+678 EGARLS
-684 DAAGRALSEIGTVS
+684 DAAGQALAEIGVVS
-698 QQLAQL
+698 QRLSQL
-704 IEGITTTTEQQAKSA
+704 IEGITTTTEEQAKSA
-719 NDVATSMKDI
+719 TNVAKNMQDI

-757 KGSVSGFKIA
+757 KGSVSGFKIG

>member
-1 MSGSGTSWTWV
+1 
-12 RSWRTTIFFRW
+12 
-23 VPSASTLIR
+23 
-32 TQEGPMAFLRFPTKT
+32 MAFLRLPTKT
-47 GTKKDATPATQ
+47 AMATKKAVAPAPQ
-58 APRAIPRAVPKPV
+58 APRAVPKAVPKALMKPV
-71 ARSAPGPTTV
+71 PGPTTI
-81 AEGPKQRMVGLGT
+81 AEGPKRRLAGIGG
-94 VRVGRQYTILGAIF
+94 VRVGQQYTILGVIF
-108 AVLFVAAAFIVF
+108 AVLFVAAAVVVF
-120 KDNREATYGTIYV
+120 NDNREATYGTIYV
-133 STAAQMR
+133 STSAQMR
-140 MLSQRIAKAAQ
+140 MLTQRIAKAAQ
-151 TGLIGSPEA
+151 TGLIGNPDA

-167 RDEFIA
+167 RDEFNA
-173 ALKLLTQGGQA
+173 ALKLLGQGGQVA
-184 GDVSLPPTSD
+184 DVTLPSTSEM
-194 TVKPLLDALTKEW
+194 VKPQLDALTKEW
-207 EKTDKSAQLVL
+207 EKTDKSVQLVL
-218 AQSKILIGLATAVR
+218 AQSKNLIGLATAVR
-232 LINTNNPLLL
+232 QINANNPVLL
-242 DLAEQVQALKLQ
+242 DLAEQIQALKLQ

-309 LSKGSDVLRV
+309 LTKGSDVLRV
-319 TAAKDPEQQAKLAEL
+319 AAAKDPEQQAKLGEL

-348 LGNLQSL
+348 LGNLQAL

-380 DAYEQELGGRTTN
+380 DGYEAELGGRTTN
-393 FLVLGC
+393 FVILAV
-399 LILAGIAVISLI
+399 LILLGIIDICLL
-411 VLVYLRD
+411 VLVYLGD
-418 TRRRAEEAERQ
+418 TRRRADEAERQ
-429 RADTERTNQSNQD
+429 RAETENTNRANQD

-482 ELRTLITRINAAAA
+482 ELRGLVGRINAAAA
-496 QVTSATESAQQTSAQ
+496 QVTTATESAQQTSVQ

-532 MAKAMN
+532 MARAMN
-538 AMSESASQSASV
+538 EMSESASQSASV

-678 EGAKLS
+678 EGARLS
-684 DAAGRALSEIGTVS
+684 DAAGQALSEIGSVS
-698 QQLAQL
+698 RQLAQL

-719 NDVATSMKDI
+719 NDVATSMQDI